1 MRSRA
6 TIVAA
11 ALLGAVLSGCAGTDT
26 GPDGVDT
33 PGPAQIVDKW
43 TSCAEDA
50 PHAGAVLPAP
60 PPPGGSASPV
70 PDEPAAGRIDP
81 AFTPVTAV
89 LCGQQIRPGPAGGTE
104 QVATER
110 RADDIDSLLAAL
122 RLPDQRGDEEVACTL
137 DLVIPPWVALLDQ
150 QGRWL
155 RPHLPVD
162 GCTKPRPEVRAAL
175 DGLRL
180 TTVATRTVGQVVS
193 PAAEAAGCEQ
203 QWSDMV
209 WAEGADGRPEPPA
222 PGAVPDAGPLRLC
235 VYLVPAH
242 ERGGSKPAGDFAYG
256 GALPPDRQA
265 NILRALATTRPAKPC
280 GTPASRFAVLRQ
292 LDGSGAESY
301 VELDGCRR
309 VLVTPLGGGSRLGQ
323 GDAALT
329 ALLGPI

>member
-1 MRSRA
+1 M
-6 TIVAA
+6 
-11 ALLGAVLSGCAGTDT
+11 
-26 GPDGVDT
+26 
-33 PGPAQIVDKW
+33 
-43 TSCAEDA
+43 
-50 PHAGAVLPAP
+50 
-60 PPPGGSASPV
+60 
-70 PDEPAAGRIDP
+70 PDEPAAGSIDP
-81 AFTPVTAV
+81 AFRAVAVV
-89 LCGQQIRPGPAGGTE
+89 LCGQEIRPGPAGGTE

-162 GCTKPRPEVRAAL
+162 ACTKPRPEVRAAL

-209 WAEGADGRPEPPA
+209 WAEGTDGRPEPPA
-222 PGAVPDAGPLRLC
+222 PGAAPEAGPLRLC
-235 VYLVPAH
+235 VYRVPAH

-256 GALPPDRQA
+256 GVLPPDRQA
-265 NILRALATTRPAKPC
+265 NLLRALATVRPAASC
-280 GTPASRFAVLRQ
+280 VTPASRFALLRQ
-292 LDGSGAESY
+292 VAGGGTEWY

-309 VLVTPLGGGSRLGQ
+309 ILITPPSGGWQLGQ
-323 GDAALT
+323 GDAALA
-329 ALLGPI
+329 ALLGPT